1 MANLS
6 DEKIPQELL
15 YPWSLLKK
23 DQFLDNPGD
32 PHALPPNPEK
42 SDCNAGNQT
51 PKHFNVTVLRGVNL
65 PEAKE
70 KDSDKYYL
78 SVSTRVQEWG
88 GKIREQDKNNKK
100 VSKTKTI
107 RGSQPEWNQDFPIKT
122 LNPEAC
128 LITIKLKKS
137 SKLGLKKST
146 VGSVRIYV
154 SALEVNQ
161 VYKLQLFKNNFYPIG
176 KACLEVEIL
185 NSS

>member
-6 DEKIPQELL
+6 DEKIPQEL
-15 YPWSLLKK
+15 YPWSLLQKYL
-23 DQFLDNPGD
+23 FRDNPGD
-32 PHALPPNPEK
+32 QHALPPNPEK
-42 SDCNAGNQT
+42 SECEEGDQT
-51 PKHFNVTVLRGVNL
+51 PKHFNVRVLRGYL
-65 PEAKE
+65 PEA

-78 SVSTRVQEWG
+78 SVSTRVQKWD

-107 RGSQPEWNQDFPIKT
+107 RGSQSEWNQDFPIKT

-137 SKLGLKKST
+137 SKLGLKTST
-146 VGSVRIYV
+146 VGSVVFYV

-161 VYKLQLFKNNFYPIG
+161 VYKLQLYDKSYNPGG
-176 KACLEVEIL
+176 KAYLEVEIL

>member
-1 MANLS
+1 
-6 DEKIPQELL
+6 
-15 YPWSLLKK
+15 
-23 DQFLDNPGD
+23 
-32 PHALPPNPEK
+32 LPPNPEK
-42 SDCNAGNQT
+42 SECEEGDQT
-51 PKHFNVTVLRGVNL
+51 PKHFNVRVLRGYL
-65 PEAKE
+65 PEA

-107 RGSQPEWNQDFPIKT
+107 RSSQPEWNKYFPIKT

-137 SKLGLKKST
+137 SKLGLKTSA

-154 SALEVNQ
+154 SALEENQ

-176 KACLEVEIL
+176 KAYLEVEIL

>member
-15 YPWSLLKK
+15 YPWSLLQK
-23 DQFLDNPGD
+23 DQYRDNRGD
-32 PHALPPNPEK
+32 PHSLPPNPEK
-42 SDCNAGNQT
+42 SECEEGDQT
-51 PKHFNVTVLRGVNL
+51 PKHFNVRVLRGYL
-65 PEAKE
+65 PEA

-107 RGSQPEWNQDFPIKT
+107 RSSQPEWNKYFTIKT

-137 SKLGLKKST
+137 SKLGLKTST

-154 SALEVNQ
+154 SALEENQ

-176 KACLEVEIL
+176 KAYLEVEIL